1 MSKEMRE
8 QIDRVKNWKQ
18 FLNENENLM
27 NQILDKISSN
37 GIVSLNT
44 GELKYLKQYSSGQIN
59 PDLEKALQ
67 VESGFVFV
75 SKNRNIPLLRFE
87 YNFTEESDEEYQEM
101 LHKGTVYFDELEFDG
116 DIYCDKNGK
125 YQAYDFHTYQNN
137 DDDTTDQVED
147 LAYYDDDYNGLIEKF
162 FKNEVCPYLT
172 YSF

>member
-1 MSKEMRE
+1 MSEDIRKM
-8 QIDRVKNWKQ
+8 IDKVKNFNQ

-37 GIVSLNT
+37 GITSLNT

-75 SKNRNIPLLRFE
+75 SKNIPLLRFE
-87 YNFTEESDEEYQEM
+87 YNFTEESDEEYQKM
-101 LHKGTVYFDELEFDG
+101 LHKGTVYIDGLEFDG
-116 DIYCDKNGK
+116 DIYCDENGK
-125 YQAYDFHTYQNN
+125 YEAFDFHTYQSN
-137 DDDTTDQVED
+137 DDGTTDQIED
-147 LAYYDDDYNGLIEKF
+147 LAYYDDELDGKIEKF
-162 FKNEVCPYLT
+162 FKNEVSPYLT

>member
-37 GIVSLNT
+37 GIVSLNS
-44 GELKYLKQYSSGQIN
+44 GELKYLKQYSTNNIN
-59 PDLEKALQ
+59 PDLEKSLQ
-67 VESGFVFV
+67 VDSGYVFV
-75 SKNRNIPLLRFE
+75 SKNRTIPLLKFE
-87 YNFTEESDEEYQEM
+87 YNETEEYEDGQM
-101 LHKGTVYFDELEFDG
+101 LHKGTVYFEDLEFG
-116 DIYCDKNGK
+116 GEIYCDEDGK
-125 YQAYDFHTYQNN
+125 YQAYEFHTYQRN
-137 DDDTTDQVED
+137 DDDTFDQLDDLTD
-147 LAYYDDDYNGLIEKF
+147 YDDELDGKIEKF